1 MMAAMPRKLPPFLHR
16 EITRHKRPVWYFRRG
31 KGRRVRIPG
40 EFGSVEFNAAYDAAL
55 NGARPARPGH
65 AQGTYSAALRAY
77 YASQTWA
84 ALRPATQRM
93 KRHVLNGVDS
103 KLGESKLKDWKRGD
117 IAAGRDKRA
126 ATPAAAEMF
135 VKSMRSFFAWA
146 LEAGLVSSNPD
157 RRRQGHRVVDGRLRT
172 LDRRRRCSLPRAL
185 AARNQTARRLRGAAR
200 DWPTAW
206 RRRSHRLP
214 ACARRRHQAR
224 DREDGR
230 EGINPRVRRSRC
242 RDRSRAGRA
251 R

>member
-1 MMAAMPRKLPPFLHR
+1 MAAVPRKLPTFLHR
-16 EITRHKRPVWYFRRG
+16 EITRHKRPSGTSGAAKDGASASPASSARSSSMRPMTPRSMALVLRARATP
-31 KGRRVRIPG
+31 RARI
-40 EFGSVEFNAAYDAAL
+40 
-55 NGARPARPGH
+55 
-65 AQGTYSAALRAY
+65 SAALRAY

-157 RRRQGHRVVDGRLRT
+157 RWRQGHRVVDGRLRT

-185 AARNQTARRLRGAAR
+185 AARNQTARRLRGSAR

-224 DREDGR
+224 DREDRRAGS
-230 EGINPRVRRSRC
+230 NPRVRRSRS